1 MRLIIKVKST
11 IFAFLTYN
19 EKYNYKIYKM
29 DTQYNNS
36 NPIIDSM
43 YNTKHASDRDTHIQ
57 FEAKEHVYTC
67 NGVVLESVTTTI
79 DKFFPKFDTI
89 YWSER
94 KARSMGV
101 SPEEL
106 RMQWKVKGLMAA
118 NLGTE
123 LHANIERYFLG
134 ESYAPISGFG
144 LFEKFIAENPLV
156 PYRSEWT
163 IYDEEHKVAG
173 TIDFLDCQD
182 GKYVMYDWKRSTKLI
197 TSNGEVERTSR
208 FNNRGFG
215 PIAHIHDTAFYHYAL
230 QQSMY
235 QYILEKNYGV
245 IVSDRNLVVLHPDN
259 TTYHIVS
266 VPYLKEEVVAILLA
280 K

>member
-1 MRLIIKVKST
+1 MR
-11 IFAFLTYN
+11 
-19 EKYNYKIYKM
+19 
-29 DTQYNNS
+29 TQENNCS
-36 NPIIDSM
+36 ENTDLM
-43 YNTKHASDRDTHIQ
+43 YNKKHASSRDARIL
-57 FEAKEHVYTC
+57 FEPKEHVYTC
-67 NGVVLESVTTTI
+67 NGCVLESVTTTI
-79 DKFFPKFDTI
+79 DRFFPKFDTI

-94 KARSMGV
+94 KASSMGV

-106 RMQWKVKGLMAA
+106 RMRWKVKGLMAA

-144 LFEKFIAENPLV
+144 LFEKFIHENPLI

-173 TIDFLDCQD
+173 TIDFLDYQD
-182 GKYVMYDWKRSTKLI
+182 GKYIMYDWKRSTKLI
-197 TSNGEVERTSR
+197 TSTGTVERTSR
-208 FNNRGFG
+208 FNNKAFA
-215 PIAHIHDTAFYHYAL
+215 PIAHIHDTAFFHYAL

-235 QYILEKNYGV
+235 QYILEKNYG
-245 IVSDRNLVVLHPDN
+245 IMVSDRNLVVLHPDN

-266 VPYLKEEVVAILLA
+266 VPYLKEEVIAILLA